1 MIDTPKVLRSLGI
14 DEWVLRGAPTTE
26 AEFNSMFRKI
36 IGSDEFGRGIESSD
50 PADFGVTWTQV
61 QAKYDELIAAEPMR
75 LLRAER
81 NQRLAN
87 TDWWASSDLT
97 MTAEQTAYRQALRD
111 ITDTY
116 TSLDDVVWPEEP
128 NV

>member
-1 MIDTPKVLRSLGI
+1 MMKDFEAIAIRELVPNAQFARNAEGLHWDVEENNGVPC
-14 DEWVLRGAPTTE
+14 PTE
-26 AEFNSMFRKI
+26 AEITAKI
-36 IGSDEFGRGIESSD
+36 
-50 PADFGVTWTQV
+50 A
-61 QAKYDELIAAEPMR
+61 ELEAAEPMR

-97 MTAEQTAYRQALRD
+97 MTAEQTAYRTALRD

-116 TSLDDVVWPEEP
+116 TSLDDVVWPEVP
-128 NV
+128 NE

>member
-1 MIDTPKVLRSLGI
+1 MKHEAIYNQYSSVVKIVEDTAYDADGNVVSY
-14 DEWVLRGAPTTE
+14 DEAAVMTE
-26 AEFNSMFRKI
+26 ANMM
-36 IGSDEFGRGIESSD
+36 
-50 PADFGVTWTQV
+50 A
-61 QAKYDELIAAEPMR
+61 
-75 LLRAER
+75 LRAER

-128 NV
+128 V